1 MGVKQIRARRAE
13 IPNHAGKGARI
24 AEALDRDHVDRDSEL
39 PDLVRNGV
47 PVSLLQHGH
56 ARLGTATIE
65 MLQIGKEHPL
75 RAAHAERV
83 DQVDDTDRRRV
94 LHLQGCPALPCEDP
108 Q

>member
-1 MGVKQIRARRAE
+1 VESRNARNLQHPSSHPAEDDGELELGVEQIRARRTE
-13 IPNHAGKGARI
+13 IPHYTGEGARV
-24 AEALDRDHVDRDSEL
+24 AETLDRDHVDRDSEL

-75 RAAHAERV
+75 RAAHAE
-83 DQVDDTDRRRV
+83 
-94 LHLQGCPALPCEDP
+94 
-108 Q
+108 